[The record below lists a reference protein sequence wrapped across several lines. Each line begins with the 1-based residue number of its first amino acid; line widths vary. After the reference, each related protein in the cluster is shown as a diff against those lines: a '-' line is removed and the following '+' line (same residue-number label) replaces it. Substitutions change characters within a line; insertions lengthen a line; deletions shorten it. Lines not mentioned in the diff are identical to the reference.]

1 MAHTRPSIAPG
12 VMIESIAEDLLVM
25 VPGREQVLRLSGEA
39 AELVRT
45 VQAGGQVDLSSD
57 SAVEL
62 VELGVVV
69 GAAALSRRG
78 LLRAGALGTGM
89 GMAALAMPSV
99 AAAASSDGVLVGSY
113 NLTNS
118 FVTLSVFKS
127 PNPTFPFNEGDT
139 LPLLTDVKVV
149 GGSATEFDGT
159 VSSISVFSFPPS
171 PPFAVW
177 HASNTGNFATVFDGT
192 NVVQGQFVFNSETFT
207 VRFSFQPLPS

>member
-62 VELGVVV
+62 VELGVVGGV
-69 GAAALSRRG
+69 TALSRRG
-78 LLRAGALGTGM
+78 LLRAGAVGTGI

-99 AAAASSDGVLVGSY
+99 AAAVSSDGVLVGSY
-113 NLTNS
+113 NLNDS
-118 FVTLSVFKS
+118 FVGLTVFKS
-127 PNPTFPFNEGDT
+127 QNPTFPFNVGDT
-139 LPLLTDVKVV
+139 LPQLTDVKVV

-159 VSSISVFSFPPS
+159 VSSISVF
-171 PPFAVW
+171 PFGAVW

-192 NVVQGQFVFNSETFT
+192 NVVEGQFVFNSETFT